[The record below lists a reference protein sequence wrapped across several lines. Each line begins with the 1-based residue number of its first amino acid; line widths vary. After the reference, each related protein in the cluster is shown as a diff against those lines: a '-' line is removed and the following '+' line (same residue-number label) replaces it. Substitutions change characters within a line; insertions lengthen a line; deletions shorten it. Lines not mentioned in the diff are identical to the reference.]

1 MAEIL
6 LTDARPAKSGAIDIA
21 DSNSTGGIGSTGNT
35 AVLAKA
41 ALQRSRIYTL
51 RRLQVEQHGDAI
63 VLRGRVESFYHK
75 QLAQEL
81 IRTAVD
87 GVEVINGLQVVYTRD
102 RSLTESDC
110 YSP

>member
-6 LTDARPAKSGAIDIA
+6 VNDVAASD
-21 DSNSTGGIGSTGNT
+21 T
-35 AVLAKA
+35 AALAKA
-41 ALQRSRIYTL
+41 VLLRSRIYTL
-51 RRLQVEQHGDAI
+51 RRLVVEQAGDAV

-81 IRTAVD
+81 VKTAVE
-87 GVEVINGLQVVYTRD
+87 GAEVVNALQVVYSRE
-102 RSLTESDC
+102 RSLTESDW

>member
-6 LTDARPAKSGAIDIA
+6 LTYE
-21 DSNSTGGIGSTGNT
+21 GITESAAQN
-35 AVLAKA
+35 AAAQAKA
-41 ALQRSRIYTL
+41 ALLCSRIYTL
-51 RRLQVEQHGDAI
+51 RKLHVEPAGESI

-81 IRTAVD
+81 VRTAIE
-87 GVEVINGLQVVYTRD
+87 GVEVVNVIQVVYSRE

-110 YSP
+110 YLP

>member
-6 LTDARPAKSGAIDIA
+6 LTDAGTSNRDLDTPDHAMGARSVGA
-21 DSNSTGGIGSTGNT
+21 
-35 AVLAKA
+35 AAKA

-51 RRLQVEQHGDAI
+51 RKLQVEQRDDAI

-87 GVEVINGLQVVYTRD
+87 GVEVINCLQVVYSRE
-102 RSLTESDC
+102 RSLTESDF